1 MPESKIKTKLL
12 RRMGEAIEK
21 FAMIQD
27 GDRIM
32 VCLSGGKDSYTLLDL
47 LLDIQQRAPVN
58 FDLLAVNLDQKQ
70 PGFPAAMLPEYLAAR
85 SVPYRII
92 EEDTYSIVKRLVP
105 EGKTFCAV
113 CSRLRRGILYNVAV
127 SEQCNKIALG
137 HHADD
142 IIATFL
148 LNILYGGAL
157 KAMPPVLRSTDGRNT
172 VIRPLAFC
180 RESDIAEFAGAQ
192 QFPIIPCDLCGSQSN
207 LKRARVKRL
216 LGELEKEIPHVR
228 GSMLNALSNVKPS
241 HLLDDELFDFK
252 KLTAATGDVAAE
264 LDLALGH
271 TDVELTPALVSNRVS
286 KRVVLILNAL
296 QRGVPV

>member
-1 MPESKIKTKLL
+1 MAAENRTKTKLL
-12 RRMGEAIEK
+12 RHMGEAIDQ
-21 FAMIQD
+21 FGMIQN
-27 GDRIM
+27 GDRLM

-47 LLDIQQRAPVN
+47 LLDVQRRAPVN

-70 PGFPAAMLPEYLAAR
+70 PGFPAHILPQYLTDR
-85 SVPYRII
+85 SVPFRII

-127 SEQCNKIALG
+127 AEGCNKIALG
-137 HHADD
+137 HHAGD
-142 IIATFL
+142 IIETFL
-148 LNILYGGAL
+148 LNLFYGGTL
-157 KAMPPVLRSTDGRNT
+157 KAMPPVLRSLDQRNT

-180 RESDIAEFAGAQ
+180 RESDIAEFAASE

-207 LKRARVKRL
+207 LKRARMKGL
-216 LGELEKEIPHVR
+216 IDNLEQEIPHLR

-241 HLLDDELFDFK
+241 HLLDSEFFDFK
-252 KLTAATGDVAAE
+252 KLKAATGDLEAE

-271 TDVELTPALVSNRVS
+271 TDEGLRPALVS
-286 KRVVLILNAL
+286 IM
-296 QRGVPV
+296 